1 MTIDESQI
9 HSEAQRRAYE
19 TIVLK
24 KPVQK
29 TYGSSDIL
37 TAEEKME
44 YPAVMDEMRNTVPG
58 MKKLM
63 ADYGYLPH
71 ADMEVLLQYR
81 TLKTLQAVLMKLEE
95 ISAFSV
101 CNHE

>member
-1 MTIDESQI
+1 MTIEESQI
-9 HSEAQRRAYE
+9 QSEAQRRAYE

-24 KPVQK
+24 KPAQK

-44 YPAVMDEMRNTVPG
+44 YPAVMDEMRDTVPG

-63 ADYGYLPH
+63 ADYAYLPH
-71 ADMEVLLQYR
+71 ADVEVLLQYH
-81 TLKTLQAVLMKLEE
+81 TLKTVQAILMKLEE

-101 CNHE
+101 CNHD